1 MRNLALL
8 ANSKLRRES
17 KDSMTKK
24 KTFTLLLLRKGGYHK
39 MHYLFYNI
47 DNTYLM
53 IIHIIGIIL
62 NMYKQNIQYRQ
73 YILKVKRTFNQLKSV
88 SSFSK
93 DCMKVKK
100 NIYGIIVYYYL
111 VYANLEF
118 MNLFRF
124 ENNKTLCRQF
134 FSSIAI
140 PAKFNIFKEKYKL
153 LY

>member
-53 IIHIIGIIL
+53 IIHFIGIIL
-62 NMYKQNIQYRQ
+62 NIYKQNIQYRQ
-73 YILKVKRTFNQLKSV
+73 YILKVKTTFNQLKSV

-100 NIYGIIVYYYL
+100 KYIWYHRYYL

-140 PAKFNIFKEKYKL
+140 PAKFNIFKEKYK
-153 LY
+153 